1 MKNPCATQL
10 SLDLFFDTEVPSAAS
25 DSAGALSI
33 ANEISGAMKHAIE
46 NCGITR
52 EVIAERMGKLLGQT
66 VSKHILDAYTSPARE
81 AHHINLQ
88 RAIAFDAA
96 TGTHVLLEL
105 YANLPEGAYSS
116 GAMRCWPN
124 WGGRKCCAT
133 NSASK
138 SSESKAKWRKR
149 NERILYPA
157 GAPDDA
163 GRMELQNGNIP
174 CYGRGDQGLRQ
185 GR

>member
-105 YANLPEGAYSS
+105 YAKFA
-116 GAMRCWPN
+116 
-124 WGGRKCCAT
+124 GGRVFIGRDAMLAELGRAEVLRDELGQQIKRIK
-133 NSASK
+133 SK
-138 SSESKAKWRKR
+138 
-149 NERILYPA
+149 
-157 GAPDDA
+157 
-163 GRMELQNGNIP
+163 MEETK
-174 CYGRGDQGLRQ
+174 
-185 GR
+185 